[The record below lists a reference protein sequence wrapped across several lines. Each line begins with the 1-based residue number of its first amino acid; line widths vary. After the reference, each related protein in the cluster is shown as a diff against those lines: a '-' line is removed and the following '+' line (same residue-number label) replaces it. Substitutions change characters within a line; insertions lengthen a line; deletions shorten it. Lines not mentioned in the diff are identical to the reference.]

1 MEDDIMSEE
10 GVKALEIALKLFG
23 ISGSPRIAATD
34 WILKEALRYAEEKW
48 NAETRNFSVR
58 GKKLNFC
65 LHCDHC
71 IKEGSCIH
79 DDAMKEVY
87 SGFEWADAILIGT
100 PVYQGTLSGQV
111 KVVLDRMRAFA
122 ASNPH
127 GLRGKVGAA
136 VADGGDRIGGQELAI
151 RAITDFYVINEMIP
165 VGGGA
170 FGANLGATFW
180 SKDKGAEGVKADNE
194 GLKSLYKTVDR
205 LVRVWNMMNKKG
217 GEREGGRKEL

>member
-1 MEDDIMSEE
+1 M
-10 GVKALEIALKLFG
+10 VKLFG
-23 ISGSPRIAATD
+23 ISGSPRKAATD
-34 WILKEALRYAEEKW
+34 WIIREALRYAEERW
-48 NAETRNFSVR
+48 NAETRYFSVR

-65 LHCDHC
+65 IHCDHC
-71 IKEGSCIH
+71 IKEGGCIH

-87 SGFEWADAILIGT
+87 AGFEWADAIIIGT
-100 PVYQGTLSGQV
+100 PVYQGTLSGQA

-122 ASNPH
+122 ASSPH
-127 GLRGKVGAA
+127 ALREKVGAA

-151 RAITDFYVINEMIP
+151 RAITDFYVINEMIH

-180 SKDKGAEGVKADNE
+180 SGDRGAAGVKEDKE

-205 LVRVWNMMNKKG
+205 LMEVCFMMHG
-217 GEREGGRKEL
+217 GEIDT

>member
-1 MEDDIMSEE
+1 MLVEDLI
-10 GVKALEIALKLFG
+10 KLFG
-23 ISGSPRIAATD
+23 ISGSPRIAATE
-34 WILKEALRYAEEKW
+34 WIIQEALRYAEEKW
-48 NAETRNFSVR
+48 NAETQYFSVR

-87 SGFEWADAILIGT
+87 SGFEWADAVLIGT
-100 PVYQGTLSGQV
+100 PVYQGTLSGQT
-111 KVVLDRMRAFA
+111 KVVLDRMRAFV

-127 GLRGKVGAA
+127 ALHEKVGAA
-136 VADGGDRIGGQELAI
+136 VAVGGDRIGGQELAI
-151 RAITDFYVINEMIP
+151 RAITDFYVINAMIP

-180 SKDKGAEGVKADNE
+180 SKDKGAVGVKVDEE
-194 GLKSLYKTVDR
+194 GLRSLHKTVDR
-205 LVRVWNMMNKKG
+205 LMEVWFMIKG
-217 GEREGGRKEL
+217 GEKDIF

>member
-1 MEDDIMSEE
+1 M
-10 GVKALEIALKLFG
+10 VKLFG
-23 ISGSPRIAATD
+23 ISGSPRKAATE
-34 WILKEALRYAEEKW
+34 WIIREALRYAEERW
-48 NAETRNFSVR
+48 NAETRYFSVR

-65 LHCDHC
+65 IHCDHC
-71 IKEGSCIH
+71 IKEGGCIH

-87 SGFEWADAILIGT
+87 AGFEWADAIIIGT
-100 PVYQGTLSGQV
+100 PVYQGTLSGQA

-127 GLRGKVGAA
+127 ALREKVGAA

-151 RAITDFYVINEMIP
+151 RAITDFYVINEMIH

-180 SKDKGAEGVKADNE
+180 SRDKGVAGVQDDRE

-205 LVRVWNMMNKKG
+205 LMEVCFMMQDG
-217 GEREGGRKEL
+217 GNT

>member
-1 MEDDIMSEE
+1 M
-10 GVKALEIALKLFG
+10 KLFG

-34 WILKEALRYAEEKW
+34 WIVKEALRYAEEKW
-48 NAETRNFSVR
+48 NAETRYFSVR

-65 LHCDHC
+65 IHCDHC
-71 IKEGSCIH
+71 IKEGNCIH

-100 PVYQGTLSGQV
+100 PVYQGTLSGQA
-111 KVVLDRMRAFA
+111 KVALDRMRAFVA
-122 ASNPH
+122 RNPH

-136 VADGGDRIGGQELAI
+136 IADGGDRIGGQELAI
-151 RAITDFYVINEMIP
+151 RAITDFYVINEMMP

-180 SKDKGAEGVKADNE
+180 SKDKGAEGVKADKE
-194 GLKSLYKTVDR
+194 GLKSLYKTVDG
-205 LVRVWNMMNKKG
+205 LVKVWNMMNKKG
-217 GEREGGRKEL
+217 GEREGGRKEP

>member
-1 MEDDIMSEE
+1 M
-10 GVKALEIALKLFG
+10 VKLFG
-23 ISGSPRIAATD
+23 ISGSPRLGATD
-34 WILKEALRYAEEKW
+34 WIVREALRYAEERW
-48 NAETRNFSVR
+48 NAETRYFTVR

-71 IKEGSCIH
+71 LKEGSCVH
-79 DDAMKEVY
+79 EDGMTEVY
-87 SGFEWADAILIGT
+87 AGFAWADAVLIGT
-100 PVYQGTLSGQV
+100 PVYQGTLSGQA
-111 KVVLDRMRAFA
+111 KVLLDRMRAFA

-136 VADGGDRIGGQELAI
+136 IADGGDRIGGQELAI

-180 SKDKGAEGVKADNE
+180 SKDKGAAGVEDDHE
-194 GLKSLYKTVDR
+194 GLKSLYKTVN
-205 LVRVWNMMNKKG
+205 RVIEVCLMMHG
-217 GEREGGRKEL
+217 GQTGV

>member
-1 MEDDIMSEE
+1 MS
-10 GVKALEIALKLFG
+10 GKRLKALEIAIKLFG

-34 WILKEALRYAEEKW
+34 WIIKEALRYAEEKW
-48 NAETRNFSVR
+48 NAKTRYFSVR

-79 DDAMKEVY
+79 DDAMKDIY

-100 PVYQGTLSGQV
+100 PVYQGTLSGQA

-127 GLRGKVGAA
+127 GLRGKIGAA

-151 RAITDFYVINEMIP
+151 RAITDFYVINEMVP
-165 VGGGA
+165 VGGGS

-180 SKDKGAEGVKADNE
+180 SKDKGADGVKADKE

-205 LVRVWNMMNKKG
+205 LVDVWFMMNKIG